1 MAEASDQI
9 LRQIESRRAAL
20 ANDIDALQDR
30 ITREIDWRTQFHRRP
45 WQFLGGALLAGM
57 LVSLIVPKAE

>member
-20 ANDIDALQDR
+20 AQDIDALQSKLTDQ
-30 ITREIDWRTQFHRRP
+30 IDWRYQFQQRP
-45 WQFLGGALLAGM
+45 WYFMGGALVAGM
-57 LVSLIVPKAE
+57 LFSMIVPKR